1 MDFAPEPSQLDSLL
15 FLGFENN
22 AEHGRWVL
30 VNHFV
35 LMTIASI
42 YKFTLEVVRTH
53 SLSEGKYSSVSRM
66 GSWE

>member
-1 MDFAPEPSQLDSLL
+1 MDSAPKPSQLDSLL
-15 FLGFENN
+15 LLRFKDD

-35 LMTIASI
+35 LMTVASI
-42 YKFTLEVVRTH
+42 YKFTLKVVRTH
-53 SLSEGKYSSVSRM
+53 SSSEGKYSSVSRM